1 MFKISII
8 FFLININFIYSNNLN
23 NNNNN
28 EEYKNKDL
36 NYLFYLNEKNL
47 ISKNDIDKNYSSK
60 SLLTIINSIDDYN
73 SNNGNNQTYLIK
85 ENKNTYDINEMKL
98 FKNIVRYIFIGKS

>member
-8 FFLININFIYSNNLN
+8 FFLININFIYSKYL
-23 NNNNN
+23 NNN

-36 NYLFYLNEKNL
+36 NYLFYLNDKNL
-47 ISKNDIDKNYSSK
+47 SSKNDIDKNYSSK
-60 SLLTIINSIDDYN
+60 SSLLTIINSIDDYN
-73 SNNGNNQTYLIK
+73 SNSGNNQTDLIK
-85 ENKNTYDINEMKL
+85 ENVMKTYDINEMKL